1 MSATVADLVDLL
13 ISTPARSIRLRNPP
27 RPRPL
32 HLPHPT
38 RPTRSNISLGKYG
51 TFNTRHLI
59 NQPYGHTYEI
69 LPAGELSIVRATI
82 AEVQETAANN
92 QNILSQSKGLEADEV
107 ARMKAEGLSGRV
119 SWDGRVWV
127 LGGWC

>member
-1 MSATVADLVDLL
+1 MLTLPNHPPLATFATPTPHSSDLL
-13 ISTPARSIRLRNPP
+13 GCTGG
-27 RPRPL
+27 
-32 HLPHPT
+32 
-38 RPTRSNISLGKYG
+38 SNISLGKYG

-59 NQPYGHTYEI
+59 NQPYGHTFEV
-69 LPAGELSIVRATI
+69 LPGGELNVVRATI

-119 SWDGRVWV
+119 SQVGTRCRSGTSGSGREH
-127 LGGWC
+127 G